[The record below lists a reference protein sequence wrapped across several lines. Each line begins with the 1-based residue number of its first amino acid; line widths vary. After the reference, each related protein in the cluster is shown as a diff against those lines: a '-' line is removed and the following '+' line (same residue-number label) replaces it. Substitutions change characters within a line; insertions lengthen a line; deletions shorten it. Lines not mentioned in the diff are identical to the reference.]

1 MADDYFEIKHNP
13 IPENLGNDYYEPPNA
28 YENLALRTFD
38 SSGQGMHNLD
48 GTGENEDDIKNEIL
62 VLTRDDGLVHDY
74 FHFFDC
80 YWDAGDCLSLVTLK
94 FPKTDRDMVSYWSKY
109 QGDIYIYSGKEFSK
123 ARFESDEAY
132 DIDDITPIFVGSV
145 SHIREFYN
153 EIEIYVH
160 NIGSRFKQKIPE
172 EFRNYYIFNQNV
184 RDAFQAICEFLGV
197 KYICPPQSV
206 STGGSGLEND
216 ADAKIDSEAQAGT
229 TQSNTGKILE
239 AINQMGG
246 SLGLSNLK
254 FQNNAI
260 TNQEAQT
267 DNVGTAPVDD
277 TGTAQIG
284 NAGTATNITD
294 NTMIGGFANVSFD
307 AGGNLVYNSQI
318 IEFTPDMAKS
328 IIATESSWQDMY
340 DDFGETLNDIEDFL
354 NGKIFE
360 TVHNNVM
367 DYNAITIVPQ
377 MTATSTITSATDE
390 QSAPTETDAGTQT
403 GGDVNTN

>member
-13 IPENLGNDYYEPPNA
+13 IPENLGNDYYEPPNK

-38 SSGQGMHNLD
+38 SAGQNLSNLNEVQD
-48 GTGENEDDIKNEIL
+48 NEDDIKNEMLI
-62 VLTRDDGLVHDY
+62 LTRDDGLVHNY
-74 FHFFDC
+74 FHYFEC
-80 YWDAGDCLSLVTLK
+80 YWDAGDCLATVILK
-94 FPKTDRDMVSYWSKY
+94 FPKTDRSMISYWSKY
-109 QGDIYIYSGKEFSK
+109 QGDVYIYSGKEFSK

-153 EIEIYVH
+153 EIEIYIH
-160 NIGSRFKQKIPE
+160 NIGTRFKQKIPE

-184 RDAFQAICEFLGV
+184 RDTFQAICEFLGV
-197 KYICPPQSV
+197 KYICPPQSI
-206 STGGSGLEND
+206 STGGSGTEND

-229 TQSNTGKILE
+229 TSQPNNTGKILE
-239 AINQMGG
+239 AISQMGG

-254 FQNNAI
+254 FQNGTV
-260 TNQEAQT
+260 TNKETKTEDTETST
-267 DNVGTAPVDD
+267 DENTTTNG
-277 TGTAQIG
+277 
-284 NAGTATNITD
+284 NITD

-318 IEFTPDMAKS
+318 IESTPDLAKS

-340 DDFGETLNDIEDFL
+340 GDFGEVLNDIEDFL

-377 MTATSTITSATDE
+377 TAPTSTITSATNGETEDGKTE
-390 QSAPTETDAGTQT
+390 SDSGKTET
-403 GGDVNTN
+403 GGSENADQ

>member
-38 SSGQGMHNLD
+38 SDGQTLDNLNEQ
-48 GTGENEDDIKNEIL
+48 GENEDDIKNEIL
-62 VLTRDDGLVHDY
+62 VLTRDDGLVHNY

-145 SHIREFYN
+145 SHIREFYS

-197 KYICPPQSV
+197 KYICPPQSI
-206 STGGSGLEND
+206 SAGGTGAEND
-216 ADAKIDSEAQAGT
+216 ADAKIDSEAQAST
-229 TQSNTGKILE
+229 PQSDTNRILN
-239 AINQMGG
+239 AINQVGG
-246 SLGLSNLK
+246 SLGLSGLT
-254 FQNNAI
+254 FQNNNI
-260 TNQEAQT
+260 TNEDTQTETTDAQPT
-267 DNVGTAPVDD
+267 DGT
-277 TGTAQIG
+277 
-284 NAGTATNITD
+284 ITD

-307 AGGNLVYNSQI
+307 GGGNLVYNSQI
-318 IEFTPDMAKS
+318 IESTPDLAKS

-340 DDFGETLNDIEDFL
+340 GDFGETLNDIEDFL

-367 DYNAITIVPQ
+367 DYNAITVVPQ

-390 QSAPTETDAGTQT
+390 QSTDTET
-403 GGDVNTN
+403 GGDETAN